1 MHYFRSAPVQKKIK
15 KPVSE
20 LIIQIVAIIVCGI
33 AALLC
38 LLPFLL
44 VISGSL
50 TDNDYILQYGYNIL
64 PGKFSLEAYQF
75 IFEIPGPVL
84 QAYGVTLL
92 NTTVGT
98 SIGLFIIAMTGY
110 VLQRPDCKYRNRI
123 SFFIYFTTLFQGGL
137 IAWYIMITRY
147 YQLQDNRLVLIL
159 PLLMNPFL
167 IILMKN
173 FIKTSVPHDIIEAA
187 IIDGANDFTIFT
199 QIVLKLATPGLATIG
214 LFLALAYWNDWF
226 HSSLFIS
233 TPSKY
238 SLQFFLYNTLNNT
251 QAMRELSQTGASVSM
266 EVPTESVRLAMAV
279 ICTGPIVLLYPFV
292 QRYFVKGLTIG
303 AVKG

>member
-1 MHYFRSAPVQKKIK
+1 MQKKIK